1 MKDLNLASSIRTP
14 LNIRGDVFYP
24 EDSGYGALASI
35 WDGRHLQRP
44 SVLARCT
51 SAEDVRESIR
61 YARDNDLEI
70 SVRSGGHNPNG
81 YATND
86 GGIVLDL
93 RLINGI
99 HIDTDARRARIGG
112 GVIAGDLVKE
122 AAKFDLAAVTGMHP
136 KVGFC
141 GLALNGGV
149 GFLTPKYGLASD
161 NILGATL
168 VTATGDVI
176 HCSDDERPDLFWA
189 IRGAGP
195 NFGVVTEIE
204 IALHELPKK
213 MLAGFL
219 TWEPTLEEF
228 AGLLTSLLD
237 TLNAMADHLYPSVF
251 VGVDENRAPSITV
264 CVGHLGKLDTAER
277 DIARLRSLGRPV
289 SDSIAVRSYDEV
301 VALNAEV
308 GSFEDGMSNL
318 WIDREIAVP
327 NGRFAEAIAANL
339 DKFTSEPSSGASV
352 KLEIEGIP
360 FGNPK
365 GTPARHRD
373 AMGVLALAE
382 WNSASHESDKYL
394 KKARELDAALVNAG
408 VTTSTFGLL
417 NNNSEVTPEM
427 VAEVF
432 SPDVYRRLA
441 AVKREYDPENSFRR
455 NYNIDPAGP

>member
-1 MKDLNLASSIRTP
+1 MVSSKLATP
-14 LNIRGDVFYP
+14 LSIQGEVIYP
-24 EDSGYGALASI
+24 DDSGFDAIANI

-44 SVLARCT
+44 SLIARCL
-51 SAEDVRESIR
+51 SAGDVAKSVR
-61 YARDNDLEI
+61 YACDNGLEI

-93 RLINGI
+93 RLMNSI
-99 HIDTDARRARIGG
+99 HIDTAGSRARIGG
-112 GVIAGDLVKE
+112 GVISGDLVKE
-122 AAKFDLAAVTGMHP
+122 AAKFGLAAVTGMHP

-176 HCSDDERPDLFWA
+176 YCSDDERPELFWA
-189 IRGAGP
+189 VRGAGP
-195 NFGVVTEIE
+195 NFGVVTEVE
-204 IALHELPKK
+204 VQLYELPRK
-213 MLAGFL
+213 MLAGFI
-219 TWEPTLEEF
+219 TWAPSVSEL

-237 TLNAMADHLYPSVF
+237 ALNEMADHIYPSVF
-251 VGVDENRAPSITV
+251 VGVDENRAPSVTV
-264 CVGHLGKLDTAER
+264 CVGHLGGLDIAER
-277 DIARLRSLGRPV
+277 DIARLRGLGRTV

-318 WIDREIAVP
+318 WIDREIAMP
-327 NGRFAEAIAANL
+327 NARFAEAIAGNL
-339 DKFTSEPSSGASV
+339 DKFVSEPASGGSV
-352 KLEIEGIP
+352 KLEIEGMP

-365 GTPARHRD
+365 RTPARHRD

-382 WNSASHESDKYL
+382 WSGAAPGSEKYPEL
-394 KKARELDAALVNAG
+394 ARELDAALLRAG
-408 VTTSTFGLL
+408 VTTSGFGLL
-417 NNNSEVTPEM
+417 NNNSEVTAEM
-427 VAEVF
+427 VAEVYK
-432 SPDVYRRLA
+432 PEVYSRLA
-441 AVKREYDPENSFRR
+441 AVKREYDPENRFRH
-455 NYNIDPAGP
+455 NYNIDPEGS